1 MGEEVGYV
9 LQGAR
14 NLRGEPRVL
23 GNLNEGI
30 NACKLNMGN

>member
-1 MGEEVGYV
+1 MGEEVGYI

-14 NLRGEPRVL
+14 NLRGEPGVL

-30 NACKLNMGN
+30 NMGKLSMSK

>member
-1 MGEEVGYV
+1 MGEEVRYI

-14 NLRGEPRVL
+14 NLRGKPRVL

-30 NACKLNMGN
+30 NARNLNMSN